1 MERSGP
7 LGRLSQSWGIVV
19 NKDGGQYGPYV
30 LRNIYIYIYIYIYIF
45 YLSLSLSLSLS
56 HNNNN
61 NNDNKW
67 NWENLN

>member
-19 NKDGGQYGPYV
+19 NKDGGQYGQYV
-30 LRNIYIYIYIYIYIF
+30 LRNIYIYIYMYFI
-45 YLSLSLSLSLS
+45 SLSLSLS
-56 HNNNN
+56 HHNNNN
-61 NNDNKW
+61 NNNKW